1 MSKRQRFPLAFGWQ
15 ACLLVLLIALLTGA
29 AAAGVLFLV
38 TMSPQPAIANA
49 AEPIRQWTAHD
60 VLQAFHAA
68 GLPYEIPSLPKD
80 ERDAFS
86 SWMQVETKPF
96 QIPNQG
102 ADANGMVLCFKNS
115 RDLRRMQ
122 DYYTALG
129 NALPQYRSWVF
140 VQDNVLLQ
148 INRSVPEAVAARYAA
163 SLEGLNAW

>member
-15 ACLLVLLIALLTGA
+15 ACLLILVIALLTGA

-38 TMSPQPAIANA
+38 TMPPQPAVADTGSST
-49 AEPIRQWTAHD
+49 RQWTAND

-80 ERDAFS
+80 ERDPFS

-102 ADANGMVLCFKNS
+102 ADASGMVLCFKNS

-129 NALPQYRSWVF
+129 NALTQYRSWIF
-140 VQDNVLLQ
+140 VRDNVLLQ
-148 INRSVPEAVAARYAA
+148 INRSVPEAVAARYA
-163 SLEGLNAW
+163 EELNRLSEW